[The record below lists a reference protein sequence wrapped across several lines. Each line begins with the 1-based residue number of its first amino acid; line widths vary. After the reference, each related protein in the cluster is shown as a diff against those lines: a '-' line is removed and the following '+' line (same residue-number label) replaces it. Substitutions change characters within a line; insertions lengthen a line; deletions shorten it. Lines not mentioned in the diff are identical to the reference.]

1 MKCPFRFIAI
11 AGFLLIGSWIFGI
24 PVSAPPAFGADIQY
38 SGQVVK
44 VDPAKNNVIVKNPQS
59 GGRLKFVVTDKTTI
73 ASGGEKKSLGDFKK
87 GDAVEVEYAL
97 EGGIYIAHKIMLK
110 PAEEKY

>member
-1 MKCPFRFIAI
+1 MKYPFRFIAI
-11 AGFLLIGSWIFGI
+11 AGFLLIGWSIVGI
-24 PVSAPPAFGADIQY
+24 PVSMPPAFGADIEY

-73 ASGGEKKSLGDFKK
+73 ASGGEKKALGDLKS
-87 GDAVEVEYAL
+87 GDGVEVEYAL
-97 EGGIYIAHKIMLK
+97 EGGKYIAHKIMLK